1 MPMTKTTKIYC
12 QNSLTIR
19 KRKAKNKTFYW
30 LHLLSYFL
38 IALLCILASPV
49 LAKVPGAMNSSYHQ
63 ANATIANTIS
73 ASPLEQ
79 GKVLYDAGRFAEAV
93 QILQQAAQEYKQ
105 KGDNLKLAITLSN
118 LSLAYQQLGAWTE
131 AKQSITESLDLLRTG
146 DQNQNLQIFAKSLDI
161 QGRLQLAMGQ
171 TQEALET
178 WKQTAEIYKQAKNDT
193 GLVRSQI
200 NLAQAWRT
208 QGFYPRAVKILTEV
222 YQKLQSQPDSIEKAV
237 GLRSL
242 GDALLAVGDGQNSL
256 DALKQSREIA
266 QRMQSNTEIGA
277 SLFSLGNHARAQY
290 QQKQAIA
297 KSRQTTQVSHRESDP
312 KYWLSEAINYYQQ
325 TAQVSPLPLTKVQAQ
340 LNLLSLFI
348 EDQKFTEVE
357 ALLPLIES
365 QVKQL
370 PSSRA
375 AIYAQINF
383 AQSLMKLQS
392 PESQLLNRKS
402 LLEFSTQDLGRSL
415 ATSIEQSRS
424 LGDKRAEAYAL
435 LSLGSLYQKN
445 QQWSEAESLTQQALI
460 LAQTNNAPD
469 IAYQSEWQLGRLK
482 RSQKDIKGAIVAY
495 DAAVETLKSL
505 RSDLVA
511 DKNQDVQFNFRDS
524 VEPVYRESVELML
537 QSQQGKLDETIL
549 DKARQR
555 IEALQLAELDNFFR
569 EACLQG
575 QSVTLDQVVDQDNPT
590 AAILYP
596 IILPDQLQV
605 IVKIPNQPLRHYS
618 QNISQAYVDKRVA
631 ELRKTLVNPAA
642 TNAFKTQSQE
652 VYQWLLKPIESE
664 LAASKVDTLVFVLDG
679 KLRNLPMASLYDGKQ
694 YLVEKYAIA
703 LSVGLQLQKPKAFV
717 QPKLRAL
724 TAGLTQPP
732 VGFSDYAPLPA
743 IKDEINLIASAGVSI
758 TSLLDQQF
766 TRDAL
771 ETEVNTAP
779 FNVVHLATH
788 GEFSSS
794 AENTFILAA
803 DGPINVKRFDS
814 LLRSRDENKAE
825 PVELLVL
832 SACQTA
838 AGDNRAALGLA
849 GAAVRAGARS
859 TLASLWQID
868 DEATALFVGDFYRE
882 LNRAKTTKA
891 AAVRHAQL
899 KLLQHPNYRAPSF
912 WSAYVLVGNWL

>member
-1 MPMTKTTKIYC
+1 MNKTTKICC
-12 QNSLTIR
+12 QNSIKISRR
-19 KRKAKNKTFYW
+19 KVKGKTFYW
-30 LHLLSYFL
+30 LHLLLYFL
-38 IALLCILASPV
+38 IALLCILGSPV
-49 LAKVPGAMNSSYHQ
+49 LAKVTGAINSSYHQ
-63 ANATIANTIS
+63 ANATTATTS
-73 ASPLEQ
+73 DSLLEQ

-93 QILQQAAQEYKQ
+93 QILQQAAQEYKE
-105 KGDNLKLAITLSN
+105 KGDNLRLAITLSN

-131 AKQSITESLDLLRTG
+131 AKQSITDSLNLLKTS
-146 DQNQNLQIFAKSLDI
+146 DKNQNLQILAKSLDI

-171 TQEALET
+171 TNEALET
-178 WKQTAEIYKQAKNDT
+178 WQQTAEIYKQAKNDS
-193 GLVRSQI
+193 GVVRSQI
-200 NLAQAWRT
+200 NQAQAWRT

-242 GDALLAVGDGQNSL
+242 GDALLAVGDGENSL
-256 DALKQSREIA
+256 VALKQSREIA
-266 QRMQSNTEIGA
+266 ERLQSNGEIGA

-297 KSRQTTQVSHRESDP
+297 KYRQTTQVSRRELDP
-312 KYWLSEAINYYQQ
+312 KYWLSQAINYYQQ
-325 TAQVSPLPLTKVQAQ
+325 TTQASPSPLTKVQAQ

-348 EDQKFTEVE
+348 EDKQLAEAE
-357 ALLPLIES
+357 ALIPLIK
-365 QVKQL
+365 QKVKEL
-370 PSSRA
+370 PNSRA
-375 AIYAQINF
+375 AMYAQINF

-392 PESQLLNRKS
+392 PEFQVPNRKS
-402 LLEFSTQDLGRSL
+402 VFEFSTQNLARSL
-415 ATSIEQSRS
+415 ATTVEQSHS

-445 QQWSEAESLTQQALI
+445 QQWSESENLTQQALV

-524 VEPVYRESVELML
+524 VEPVYRESVELIL
-537 QSQQGKLDETIL
+537 QSPEGKLDETTL

-575 QSVTLDQVVDQDNPT
+575 QSVSLDTIVDQENPT
-590 AAILYP
+590 AAIFYP
-596 IILPDQLQV
+596 IILPEQLQV
-605 IVKIPNQPLRHYS
+605 IVKIPNKPLQHYS
-618 QNISQAYVDKRVA
+618 QNISQAYVDKRVT
-631 ELRKTLVNPAA
+631 ELRKVLVNPAA
-642 TNAFKTQSQE
+642 TKAFKTKSQE
-652 VYQWLLKPIESE
+652 VYQWLIKPIESE

-679 KLRNLPMASLYDGKQ
+679 KLRNIPMASLYDGKQ

-703 LSVGLQLQKPKAFV
+703 LSVGLQLQKPKPFL
-717 QPKLRAL
+717 QKQLRAL
-724 TAGLTQPP
+724 TAGLTKPP

-743 IKDEINLIASAGVSI
+743 IKSEINLIASAGVSV

-766 TRDAL
+766 TRKAL

-788 GEFSSS
+788 GEFSSN

-803 DGPINVKRFDS
+803 DGPINVKGFDS
-814 LLRSRDENKAE
+814 LLRSRDETRTE

-838 AGDNRAALGLA
+838 AGDNRATLGLA

-868 DEATALFVGDFYRE
+868 DEATALFVGDFYQE
-882 LNRAKTTKA
+882 LNRGKITKA